1 MVKAKEFFKVLCED
15 LNYRFFSGVVC
26 DGLSVLYKGMNESFM
41 FYVPAVN
48 ETIALGVSAGAAIS
62 GLGAGIFL
70 DLKLKEDI
78 YSNFNFLIENKL
90 PLIII
95 GYSENKKESF
105 KYDIPVVYFKE
116 TEDIVKLSSKMEK
129 KSVPGLLVMG
139 KDVLK

>member
-1 MVKAKEFFKVLCED
+1 MVKVKEFFKVLCED

-26 DGLSVLYKGMNESFM
+26 SGLSALYKSMSDSFM
-41 FYVPAVN
+41 LYVPAVN

-62 GLGAGIFL
+62 GMGSGIFL
-70 DLKLKEDI
+70 DLKFKEDI

-105 KYDIPVVYFKE
+105 KYDIPIVHFKE
-116 TEDIVKLSSKMEK
+116 TEDIVKLSNKMEK
-129 KSVPGLLVMG
+129 KSVPGLLVIG